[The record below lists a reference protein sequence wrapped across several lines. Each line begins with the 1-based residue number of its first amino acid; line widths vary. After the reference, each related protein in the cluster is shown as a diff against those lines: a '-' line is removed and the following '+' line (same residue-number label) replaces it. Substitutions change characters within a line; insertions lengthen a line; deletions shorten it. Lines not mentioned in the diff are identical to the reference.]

1 MKSRLEETDKPETKN
16 NEVGQ
21 RTEAYNRAAMLYA
34 RVMNSRNLTLKQK
47 ADMLFQAEADIEK
60 ALLSDMDN
68 ADYRLLQEAICTE
81 MNKINIYRKSQG
93 LF

>member
-1 MKSRLEETDKPETKN
+1 MRSRLEETDKPETEN

-34 RVMNSRNLTLKQK
+34 RVMNGRNLTLKQK

-60 ALLSDMDN
+60 ALLSNMDN
-68 ADYRLLQEAICTE
+68 ADYCLLQEMIWAE
-81 MNKINIYRKSQG
+81 LNKVNIYRESQG
-93 LF
+93 LL